1 MTFKELR
8 VANPIL
14 RAIEDLEFVYPT
26 TVQEKCFRRITAGND
41 VVAIAKTGTGKTFA
55 YLLPILS
62 QLEYSEQK
70 NPRIIILVPT
80 RELVMQAFEE
90 AQKLVKYKTVNIKCV
105 FGGKNINTQKDYIFD
120 GGADIIIA
128 TPGRLYDIAVT
139 GILRLNSV
147 KKIVIDEVDEMLN
160 LGFRNQIEQILE
172 MLPQKHQNLMF
183 SATLSQDVEIFIN
196 KYFDNPIIIKIDDN
210 STPVELIKQKA
221 FFVPNFNTKIE
232 LLKYLLKNKPDE
244 FIKNLVFVS
253 NKKQADYVFDKLNHD
268 FENKIGAIHSNKSQ
282 NLRFNTIKNFE
293 TGVYKTLIATDIV
306 AKGLDF
312 TEISHV
318 INFSVPEIPND
329 YIHRIGRTGRA
340 EKKGNALLFISV
352 SEEEKYNEIRKI
364 TTNNILEELLPQ
376 DLIISNI
383 LMEDEKPANNQKI
396 YLKTPILKNSNK
408 AFHEKSEK
416 RLKTNSGTIKQ
427 KKKKTN
433 YI

>member
-1 MTFKELR
+1 MNFKELR

-14 RAIEDLEFVYPT
+14 RAIEDLEFIYPT
-26 TVQEKCFRRITAGND
+26 AVQEKCFRQITAGND

-70 NPRIIILVPT
+70 NPRVIILVPT
-80 RELVMQAFEE
+80 RELAMQTFEE
-90 AQKLVKYKTVNIKCV
+90 IQKLAKYKTVKIKYV

-120 GGADIIIA
+120 GGTDILIA
-128 TPGRLYDIAVT
+128 TPGRLYDIAIT
-139 GILRLNSV
+139 GILRLNNV

-160 LGFRNQIEQILE
+160 FGFRNQIERILE
-172 MLPQKHQNLMF
+172 FLPQKRQNLMF
-183 SATLSQDVEIFIN
+183 SATLSQDVENFVN
-196 KYFDNPIIIKIDDN
+196 KYFNNPVVIKIDDN
-210 STPVELIKQKA
+210 ATPVELIKQKA

-232 LLKYLLKNKPDE
+232 LLKYLLKNNPDE

-253 NKKQADYVFDKLNHD
+253 NKKQADYLFDKLNHD
-268 FENKIGAIHSNKSQ
+268 FENKIGVIHSNKSQ

-293 TGVYKTLIATDIV
+293 KGIYKTLIATDIV

-312 TEISHV
+312 TEVSHV
-318 INFSVPEIPND
+318 INFSVPEISND

-340 EKKGNALLFISV
+340 EKKGNALLFIS
-352 SEEEKYNEIRKI
+352 ENEYERYNEILKI
-364 TTNNILEELLPQ
+364 VNNNILREVLPH
-376 DLIISNI
+376 DLEISNI

-396 YLKTPILKNSNK
+396 YLKTPSLKNSGK

-416 RLKTNSGTIKQ
+416 RLKTNSG
-427 KKKKTN
+427 KK
-433 YI
+433 IRH